1 MKRLICFLVV
11 FAAVAVQAVA
21 AEPIRLALKDTT
33 VLRGSTFLYPVLVDS
48 SLTGLNVTSYEL
60 DITYD
65 PNAFRI
71 DSIIVAG
78 TMTQSWGTP
87 ISNVSSS
94 HIIVAGA
101 GITSLSGT
109 GILLYFKI
117 TAPLALSG
125 WGSGFTFS
133 KAMLNEGSPT
143 TTTRNGTVW
152 ITNLPTINVY
162 PDVATFSVGD
172 QQQFWVSGAVAPNN
186 WYSTNPSVATIDANG
201 LLTGLQSGFTRV
213 VAQDSRAI
221 VDTSGQIEV
230 RAFKMIIR
238 DSTFL
243 QSYTVNIPIYV
254 TDLSQVDVTSGQYTI
269 TYDPNLLTFLG
280 SSQIG
285 TLLEGYTPP
294 TINQVSNRLEISFA
308 GSSRL
313 NGVGTQILMYLRFR
327 ASIQSYGGT
336 WLNISNLLFNE
347 NIPGVIDDGYLVVS
361 NRTVLGISPTS
372 ANLLVGDSLQFMV
385 NSGAPVYPL
394 KWSVTDT
401 TLVRIKQNGMLTAL
415 KSGSVVVGVEDAV
428 GKIGYTQNINI
439 YDISLSMPDTN
450 ALSRDSVIIPI
461 SITQYAPGITAAQMI
476 VKFDSTYFE
485 NPSVITEGT
494 LTGAQEVYSFA
505 RRETLSIAT
514 ASITPVTGPGVL
526 WKVKLF
532 VRYGAPKLTTS
543 TIRLVGIIFNQG
555 VPIPLVKDCNFY
567 VRWERDV
574 RVNDI
579 YDPFG
584 VISRDTV
591 VTPRMQIANVR
602 GVQQTALYRFD
613 IGNLYTDTMTVT
625 LAPWETRTITFAKSW
640 TAVPSGTYVLRAAAI
655 LVRDQDTSNNVVTRN
670 LAVVRTSADP
680 LILSMTPNYGGN
692 NGIVTALIHG
702 QHFKTGATVR
712 LSKIGYPDYVV
723 DTSYIR
729 VIDPTKLKVVFDF
742 YDEPLGTWDVT
753 VMNPDSGSATF
764 YDGFTIEEPS
774 KRLWVNLAG
783 QSRIRVGRDQTYTV
797 MYGNVG
803 NVDAVGVLVLIR
815 GILRGTEWKMDFTF
829 APSPEPDGINWSE
842 GLGFIETETEKIIP
856 LFIPILRANHTG
868 QVSFSLKVPIG
879 TPPFTL
885 TAGISETETH
895 LYSPGFLKSYG
906 AKMPYGLMG
915 TDDINWACVTSIASL
930 AANVLGAVLPYNCY
944 SFAVNGAIN
953 IASLATSDE
962 TNWSFVQFV
971 ANTVKDAAFCA
982 GEILG
987 GPIATAIKVASVAAD
1002 VISGAAGI
1010 YQNCF
1015 PPPGAELP
1023 IQPVMSMDPNFK
1035 TGPNGFDTT
1044 AHYTTSDQPFVYMVE
1059 FENMASASAEAE
1071 TVVVYDTLDTNLDM
1085 STFSMITSTH
1095 PSVLTTTVD
1104 TTSRSITWRF
1114 SGINLPPNVNPPEGQ
1129 GWTIFS
1135 IMPKQNLASGTQIKN
1150 SANIIFD
1157 VNPPIAT
1164 NTFINTI
1171 DSGKPSSQV
1180 FTLPDTTMTG
1190 EFDVHWSG
1198 IDDSA
1203 GSGIRSYD
1211 IYVKYDSGAYV
1222 PWLVGTTD
1230 TIATFIGQNERVHS
1244 FYSIATDNV
1253 GLREDPPLSPD
1264 AITWVN
1270 GISAP
1275 VYLLPLDHSASS
1287 GKIPTFGWTPTAGKT
1302 GHYDLQYTLDSLF
1315 LSNVTMVSGMTD
1327 TFYTL
1332 PDSLLDGLYFWR
1344 VEAVSGS
1351 GSHSGYRTP
1360 FRFTIDTQ
1368 PPSMPVLIS
1377 LEDSSVI
1384 KVAMPTFTWTRT
1396 SDEGS
1401 KYFWECAT
1409 DTSFDTVKA
1418 AYYSSDTII
1427 TVPQN
1432 MSLNRGTYYWHV
1444 CAVDRALNKSAFQSH
1459 PYMFIIDTT
1468 FVGVKEK
1475 VEIPQKFV
1483 LHQNYPNPFNPLTK
1497 IRYELPVASQVRLKI
1512 YNLLG
1517 QEVMTLVDEVQPAG
1531 YVAIDW
1537 NSTNNAGAS
1546 VASGIYF
1553 YQLEATNI
1561 ANPKDSFV
1569 QVKKLMLIK

>member
-1 MKRLICFLVV
+1 MKRLICFLVI
-11 FAAVAVQAVA
+11 FAAVAVQALA

-78 TMTQSWGTP
+78 TMTQSWGIP
-87 ISNVSSS
+87 ISNVSGG

-109 GILLYFKI
+109 GILLYLKI
-117 TAPLALSG
+117 TAPLTLSG
-125 WGSGFTFS
+125 WGSGFAFS

-201 LLTGLQSGFTRV
+201 LLTGLQAGFTRV

-221 VDTSGQIEV
+221 VDTSGPIEV

-254 TDLSQVDVTSGQYTI
+254 TDLSQVDVTSGQFTI
-269 TYDPNLLTFLG
+269 TYDPNLLTYLG
-280 SSQIG
+280 FGQEG
-285 TLLEGYTPP
+285 TLLGSYPMP
-294 TINQVSNRLEISFA
+294 TIRQVSNRLDISFA
-308 GSSRL
+308 GSTRL

-394 KWSVTDT
+394 RWSVTDT
-401 TLVRIKQNGMLTAL
+401 TLVRIKQNGMLNAL

-461 SITQYAPGITAAQMI
+461 SMTQYTPGITSAQMI

-485 NPSVITEGT
+485 NPSVLTEGT

-514 ASITPVTGPGVL
+514 ASITPITGPGVL

-574 RVNDI
+574 RINDI

-584 VISRDTV
+584 VVSRDTV
-591 VTPRMQIANVR
+591 VTPRIQIANVR

-680 LILSMTPNYGGN
+680 VILSMTPDYSGN
-692 NGIVTALIHG
+692 NGVLRAYIHG
-702 QHFKTGATVR
+702 QNFRSGASVKLTK
-712 LSKIGYPDYVV
+712 SKSSDYYVHSNY
-723 DTSYIR
+723 TK
-729 VIDPTKLKVVFDF
+729 VIDPQKIMVVFDF
-742 YDEPLGTWDVT
+742 QDQALGTWNVT
-753 VMNPDSGSATF
+753 VMNPDSGAATF
-764 YDGFTIEEPS
+764 YDGFTLERPV
-774 KRLWVNLAG
+774 KRLWTDIVG
-783 QSRIRVGRDQTYTV
+783 PDRVRIGREQTFSV
-797 MYGNVG
+797 IVGNVG
-803 NVDAVGVLVLIR
+803 NIDGIGTLLFIR
-815 GILRGTEWKMDFTF
+815 GIPKNVIFTPDFNF
-829 APSPEPDGINWSE
+829 APSPEPDGINWNTSL
-842 GLGFIETETEKIIP
+842 GLVETETERIIP
-856 LFIPILRANHTG
+856 IMFPLLHANETRQINFRIKIPW
-868 QVSFSLKVPIG
+868 G
-879 TPPFTL
+879 TPPFEI
-885 TAGISETETH
+885 TAGVKDLEGH
-895 LYSPGFLKSYG
+895 LYTASSLSAQEGQIVNG
-906 AKMPYGLMG
+906 IQE
-915 TDDINWACVTSIASL
+915 INWACVTAVGALIGNVAGAFIPNECISLGINSFTTIAAL
-930 AANVLGAVLPYNCY
+930 IAADQADGY
-944 SFAVNGAIN
+944 SYVQMM
-953 IASLATSDE
+953 AS
-962 TNWSFVQFV
+962 
-971 ANTVKDAAFCA
+971 TVKDALFCA
-982 GEILG
+982 GYVVG
-987 GPIATAIKVASVAAD
+987 GPIATAIKVASIITDLIASGVDIGQKCWPDPDSKKPVQPVAA
-1002 VISGAAGI
+1002 
-1010 YQNCF
+1010 
-1015 PPPGAELP
+1015 
-1023 IQPVMSMDPNFK
+1023 MDPNHK
-1035 TGPNGFDTT
+1035 SGPGGYDTT
-1044 AHYTTSDQPFVYMVE
+1044 YHWTTTDQPFTYLVE
-1059 FENMASASAEAE
+1059 FENIAAATAEAE
-1071 TVVVYDTLDTNLDM
+1071 SVFVCDTLDTNLDWNTLQLQN
-1085 STFSMITSTH
+1085 SSH
-1095 PSVLTTTVD
+1095 PQFLTTVVD
-1104 TTSRSITWRF
+1104 SISRSITWTF
-1114 SGINLPPNVNPPEGQ
+1114 GGIMLPPNVNPPEGQ
-1129 GWTIFS
+1129 GWAIFS
-1135 IMPKQNLASGTQIKN
+1135 VMPKQNLASGTQIKN
-1150 SANIIFD
+1150 SASIVFD
-1157 VNPPIAT
+1157 YNPPIVT
-1164 NTFINTI
+1164 NLYINTV
-1171 DSGKPSSQV
+1171 DSAKPTSHV
-1180 FTLPDTTMTG
+1180 FALPDTTMTG
-1190 EFDVHWSG
+1190 EFLVRWTG
-1198 IDDSA
+1198 ADDSL
-1203 GSGIRSYD
+1203 GSGIRGYD
-1211 IYVKYDSGAYV
+1211 IYVKYDSVSYV
-1222 PWLVGTTD
+1222 KWLTESKD
-1230 TIATFIGQNERVHS
+1230 TSAIFIGDNERTHS
-1244 FYSIATDNV
+1244 FFTVAIDNA
-1253 GLREDPPLSPD
+1253 GLREDEPLTPD

-1270 GISAP
+1270 GIASP
-1275 VYLLPLDHSASS
+1275 VYLAPTNGSATNNP
-1287 GKIPTFGWTPTAGKT
+1287 KPTFNWTPTAGKL
-1302 GHYDLQYTLDSLF
+1302 GHYILEYASDSAFTINVHSTSLIAETTYTLTDSL
-1315 LSNVTMVSGMTD
+1315 V
-1327 TFYTL
+1327 
-1332 PDSLLDGLYFWR
+1332 DGLYYWR
-1344 VEAVSGS
+1344 VEGISRS
-1351 GSHSGYRTP
+1351 GSHSG
-1360 FRFTIDTQ
+1360 FRSPLHFTVDLQ
-1368 PPSMPVLIS
+1368 SPDMPTL
-1377 LEDSSVI
+1377 LNLADGAVI
-1384 KVAMPTFTWTRT
+1384 KIANPTFTWTR
-1396 SDEGS
+1396 SNEPDL
-1401 KYFWECAT
+1401 KYFWECA
-1409 DTSFDTVKA
+1409 FDTLFDSVRA
-1418 AYYSSDTII
+1418 AYYSSDTSIV
-1427 TVPQN
+1427 VPHS

-1444 CAVDRALNKSAFQSH
+1444 RAVDPAMNKSPYQSK
-1459 PYMFIIDTT
+1459 PFMFVIDTT
-1468 FVGVKEK
+1468 FVGVKES
-1475 VEIPQKFV
+1475 EPIPDKFT

-1553 YQLEATNI
+1553 YRLEATNI
-1561 ANPKDSFV
+1561 VNPKDSFV
-1569 QVKKLMLIK
+1569 QVKKLMLLK